1 MSSLLTINHFINEAN
16 LFVESV
22 RSSNGG
28 YYVFTSRPQP
38 WANSTGGNDDSA
50 IPTLNSSVEQTEL
63 DTYNDIM
70 YGKLINDSDISSV
83 IPRYNW
89 QSGTVYSNYDQRDP
103 DLYTKNFFMV
113 TTGPGDQYN
122 VYKCIDNGGG
132 AQSTVK
138 PTLQTT
144 RGVFSTGDGYTWKYM
159 YTVDAGSN
167 TKFTS
172 TNFIPIVANAAVQG
186 NAVPGTIDVFRIANG
201 GVGYNVYETGLID
214 GVFNSLN
221 IRLPDS
227 SSSLDNYY
235 KDSSIYLKSGFGS
248 GQVRKI
254 ISYSGSTKLASLD
267 QGIDTYSRLDFAN
280 NTTISDGSV
289 GVTVSQEIDSFNYTS
304 SVGYLG
310 SGASF
315 VQSDSGV
322 VGQVLTSNS
331 TIMQVMKSDRTL
343 ELLAGFPLRNLS
355 DTGSGPFSNLVNT
368 TTGTGLTVALISNS
382 GSGYNTAAGLT
393 ITAPIGSGGV
403 ATSTANSSGRISTIT
418 IGTAGSGYVTE
429 PTVQVSAPIAQTF
442 NANTAVTGGTGE
454 GTNNIIAIATAGVFR
469 ANDPL
474 RYSVA
479 AGNTVIGGLTN
490 NASYFIQFANAS
502 HIALTSSPG
511 GSRIVLTKGLTE
523 TGHFIQGVTATV
535 RLFPSGCVAANSTS
549 PANLAFNF
557 AAGDFVRVGQN
568 ANNNIRRVVFANA
581 TNLVVNRNFASALT
595 SANTFKMNISVL
607 PDNMTT
613 TTAQGVITNTNLDSI
628 RLVITNTSVVGASFI
643 PGERVEFVNDA
654 NTSLGANGLIAYSN
668 NSTVF
673 LTGTSGT
680 WFSGQK
686 IRGLSS
692 LLRSDIVSVVNSPNV
707 TLRNPTGTFLLGQ
720 TVDFRSP
727 AGANNGIANAIN
739 SVNLSDVAAE
749 YEIGPTV
756 SIVGDGTGA
765 VAVARVN
772 TSIETANAV
781 SEVAVIFP
789 GTGYTQANVTVTA
802 NSLYGSGAVLTPV
815 ISPINGHGADPVSE
829 LGSRYVG
836 INAKFDT
843 TSNESWYYPSAAAF
857 RKIGILKDPKFAN
870 CSVQTANYTV
880 VRLDLISA
888 VGSWTT
894 NEVVVQTTSN
904 ATGVVVSGNSSVLN
918 LNSVRGTFSQSLI
931 VTGYTSGATA
941 NVSAVGTVRFANNET
956 ITQPS
961 TGASA
966 IVSGVT
972 GVTTLALSNVV
983 GQFIGGADIV
993 GLTST
998 ARANATVITSD
1009 NGERNLSTTFGARFN
1024 QTARVSLTSNT
1035 RPYVNSEFVV
1045 QTGTGAAGRV
1055 LSHNSDLDFVI
1066 NNVSGSFSIGDTI
1079 TNANTGATSRCIF
1092 ANSTVLKTTAVS
1104 NTSQYTA
1111 NNTLGNGSATA
1122 RIQSLHPVLV
1132 LFDVNRS
1139 ANIQVGS
1146 AAVTGLT
1153 SGAEGGVRLVTKPD
1167 LARES
1172 GKVLYS
1178 ETTDNVITRTLNTT
1192 EEARLVI
1199 KF

>member
-1 MSSLLTINHFINEAN
+1 MSSLLTINHYINEAN
-16 LFVESV
+16 SFIEGV
-22 RSSNGG
+22 RSSNGT

-50 IPTLNSSVEQTEL
+50 IPTLTTSVEQTEL
-63 DTYNDIM
+63 DTYNDIL
-70 YGKLINDSDISSV
+70 YGKLINDSDISNI

-89 QSGTVYSNYDQRDP
+89 QSGTVYANYDQRDP

-159 YTVDAGSN
+159 YTIDAPAN

-172 TNFIPIVANAAVQG
+172 TNFIPIVANVAVQG
-186 NAVPGTIDVFRIANG
+186 NAVPGTIDAFRIANG

-214 GVFNSLN
+214 GVFNSLS
-221 IRLPDS
+221 IRLPDT

-254 ISYSGSTKLASLD
+254 TSYSGSTKLASLD
-267 QGIDTYSRLDFAN
+267 IGLDTYTRLDFAN
-280 NTTISDGSV
+280 STSIIDGTV
-289 GVTVSQEIDSFNYTS
+289 GTTVSQEVDSFNYTS

-310 SGASF
+310 SAASF

-322 VGQVLTSNS
+322 TGQVLTSNS
-331 TIMQVMKSDRTL
+331 TVMQVMKTDRTL

-355 DTGSGPFSNLVNT
+355 DTGAGPFSNLVNI

-382 GSGYNTAAGLT
+382 GSGYNAAASLT
-393 ITAPIGSGGV
+393 ITSAIGSGGA
-403 ATSTANSSGRISTIT
+403 ATSTANSSGRINTIT
-418 IGTAGSGYVTE
+418 IGTAGTGYVTE

-442 NANTAVTGGTGE
+442 NANTAVTE
-454 GTNNIIAIATAGVFR
+454 GPDNVIAIATAGVFR

-502 HIALTSSPG
+502 HIALTSAPG
-511 GSRIVLTKGLTE
+511 GSRIALTKGRTE

-557 AAGDFVRVGQN
+557 GAGDFVRVGQN

-613 TTAQGVITNTNLDSI
+613 TIAQGVITNTNLDSI

-692 LLRSDIVSVVNSPNV
+692 LLRSDIVSVVSSPNV

-720 TVDFRSP
+720 TVDLRSP
-727 AGANNGIANAIN
+727 AGANNGIANAVN
-739 SVNLSDVAAE
+739 SINLSDVAAE

-815 ISPINGHGADPVSE
+815 ISPIAGHGADPVSE

-857 RKIGILKDPKFAN
+857 RKIGVLKDPKFAN

-880 VRLDLISA
+880 VTLNLTSFT
-888 VGSWTT
+888 GSWAT

-918 LNSVRGTFSQSLI
+918 LNSVRGTFNQSLT
-931 VTGYTSGATA
+931 VTGLTSGSSA
-941 NVSAVGTVRFANNET
+941 NVSAVGIVRFANNET

-972 GVTTLALSNVV
+972 GTTTLALSNVV

-993 GLTST
+993 GSTST

-1009 NGERNLSTTFGARFN
+1009 NGERNLSTTFGLRFN
-1024 QTARVSLTSNT
+1024 QTGRVSLTSNT

-1045 QTGTGAAGRV
+1045 QTGTGASGRV
-1055 LSHNSDLDFVI
+1055 VSHNRDLDFVLTDGTL
-1066 NNVSGSFSIGDTI
+1066 VGSFSIGDTI

-1092 ANSTVLKTTAVS
+1092 ANSTVIKTTAVS
-1104 NTSQYTA
+1104 NTSQYVA
-1111 NNTLGNGSATA
+1111 NNTLNNGLGATA
-1122 RIQSLHPVLV
+1122 RILTLHPVLV
-1132 LFDVNRS
+1132 LSDVSRS

-1146 AAVTGLT
+1146 AAVIGQT

-1167 LARES
+1167 LTRES

-1192 EEARLVI
+1192 EEVRLVI